1 MLVDEEVVLA
11 TLKVE
16 VTAVSLIGKE
26 YLLPIGHVAP
36 HAHVAASTEGE
47 AEQAQLLLQR
57 VEHIAAVCEAAAT
70 FVVAVAKYHICGVGE
85 MACEAGKPLAACGVA
100 VGLGEYHPLLLGCF
114 YAEHQ
119 GQLLV
124 AEVAD
129 AVRGEGGVEVRV
141 ALAEVLQQLFGVVL
155 RIVVYHNHLKVG
167 VLLLQYKWQMLCQ

>member
-36 HAHVAASTEGE
+36 YAHVASSTEGE
-47 AEQAQLLLQR
+47 AEQAQLLLQC
-57 VEHIAAVCEAAAT
+57 VKHVAAVREAAAT
-70 FVVAVAKYHICGVGE
+70 FVVAVAKHNVCGVGE
-85 MACEAGKPLAACGVA
+85 VACEAGKPLAACGVA
-100 VGLGEYHPLLLGCF
+100 VGLGEYYPFLLGCF

-124 AEVAD
+124 ADVAD
-129 AVRGEGGVEVRV
+129 AVRGEGSAR
-141 ALAEVLQQLFGVVL
+141 
-155 RIVVYHNHLKVG
+155 
-167 VLLLQYKWQMLCQ
+167 